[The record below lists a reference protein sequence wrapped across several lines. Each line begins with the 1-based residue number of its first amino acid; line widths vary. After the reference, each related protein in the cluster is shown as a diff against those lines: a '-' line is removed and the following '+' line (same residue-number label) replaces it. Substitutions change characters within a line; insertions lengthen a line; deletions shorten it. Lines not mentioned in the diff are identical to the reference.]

1 MITLVLC
8 GNNFKYELEAVCRI
22 FVGSMK
28 IVTVNGDAVTDDML
42 ADGNGV
48 VFAAMREC
56 EDGNTG
62 LYARV
67 SFAERSSEK
76 TEVLCGKAADN
87 EKECERLLA
96 IAVYKA
102 FCEIT
107 ERTPAWGILTGIRP
121 VKLVYKYWE
130 KGFSD
135 EETAKALAE
144 KYLVSPKKCEVLLRT
159 AHREKLAVELSGE
172 KSFSLYLAVPFC
184 PTRCKYCS
192 FVSHSVDKA
201 GKLVDEYAELLQQ
214 EIRHT
219 GHIAKEL
226 GLRLETVYMGGGT
239 PTTFSANQLHSVLS
253 EVQNS
258 FDLSTIREFTVEAGR
273 PDTITADKMAALIDC
288 GVDRISI
295 NPQTMN
301 DSVLEN
307 IGRRHTAAQTLEAYE
322 IAKRY
327 PFKCV
332 NMDLIAGLP
341 GEDFDSFCKT
351 IDIVTGLEPEN
362 ITVHTLSIKRAAG
375 MSGEGEELFSGAKGT
390 ASQMMDYTYS
400 ALADNNYQPYYLYRQ
415 KNTLD
420 NLENVG
426 FSREGY
432 DGLYNIYIMAETHT
446 ILAVGAGGVTKLC
459 APDGRI
465 ERLFNYK
472 YPYEYNSRFD
482 TVLERKE
489 GVREFYEEYFD
500 KESRSS

>member
-159 AHREKLAVELSGE
+159 AHREKLAVELSEE

-288 GVDRISI
+288 G
-295 NPQTMN
+295 
-301 DSVLEN
+301 
-307 IGRRHTAAQTLEAYE
+307 
-322 IAKRY
+322 
-327 PFKCV
+327 
-332 NMDLIAGLP
+332 
-341 GEDFDSFCKT
+341 
-351 IDIVTGLEPEN
+351 
-362 ITVHTLSIKRAAG
+362 
-375 MSGEGEELFSGAKGT
+375 
-390 ASQMMDYTYS
+390 
-400 ALADNNYQPYYLYRQ
+400 
-415 KNTLD
+415 
-420 NLENVG
+420 
-426 FSREGY
+426 
-432 DGLYNIYIMAETHT
+432 
-446 ILAVGAGGVTKLC
+446 
-459 APDGRI
+459 
-465 ERLFNYK
+465 
-472 YPYEYNSRFD
+472 
-482 TVLERKE
+482 
-489 GVREFYEEYFD
+489 
-500 KESRSS
+500 